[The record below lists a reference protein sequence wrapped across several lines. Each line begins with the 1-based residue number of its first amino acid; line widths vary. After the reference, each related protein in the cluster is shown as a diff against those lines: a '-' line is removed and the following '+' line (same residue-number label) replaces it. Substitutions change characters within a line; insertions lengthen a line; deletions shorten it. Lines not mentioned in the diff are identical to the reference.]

1 MERKAVSSMELFKL
15 LQPLLGLDGRR
26 IKHMV
31 LTLEVNKAAELW
43 IMENATTL
51 DSDSEK
57 WKTQKFNLCEAV
69 ETVDNGTDDSSE

>member
-1 MERKAVSSMELFKL
+1 MELFNL
-15 LQPLLGLDGRR
+15 LQPLLGLEGRK

-31 LTLEVNKAAELW
+31 LTLEINKAAELR
-43 IMENATTL
+43 IIENATTL

-69 ETVDNGTDDSSE
+69 ETVDDGTDDSSK